1 MSSGSLIPQAL
12 LLISLLM
19 PPQCAKLDNE
29 RKKKKKKKEER
40 KEVEEGKKEMEEAFK
55 KEVKFVVIYDHEP
68 LVQGHSGR
76 IFWHP
81 RYLSMS

>member
-1 MSSGSLIPQAL
+1 MT
-12 LLISLLM
+12 SLLTL
-19 PPQCAKLDNE
+19 PHCAKLDNE
-29 RKKKKKKKEER
+29 RKKKKKEER

-55 KEVKFVVIYDHEP
+55 KEVKFIVIYDHEP

-81 RYLSMS
+81 RYPSMI